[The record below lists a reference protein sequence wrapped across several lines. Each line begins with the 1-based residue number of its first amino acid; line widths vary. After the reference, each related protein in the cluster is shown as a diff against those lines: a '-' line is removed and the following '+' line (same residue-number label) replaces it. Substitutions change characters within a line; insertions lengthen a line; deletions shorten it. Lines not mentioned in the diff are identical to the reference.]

1 MRALLFL
8 LVLVPL
14 AVLAVA
20 CQAAPPLETPPDGGM
35 RLTGARIA
43 GGEVASVTLSGDR
56 FATVGDDGEFTGATY
71 DLTGRWLAPAFID
84 AHVHLAYYAAGDELA
99 RGGVA
104 GAVDWAAPLKS
115 MGVRPIQV
123 AWAGPIITAVEG
135 YPTQGWGRNGYG
147 LEVAGVDAAR
157 AAVTQVRAAGA
168 TVVKV
173 SVGAGGPDLT
183 DAELAA
189 IVEEAHGL
197 GMLVGV
203 HALSDAD
210 ARRAADAGCDI
221 LVHAPVAALSK
232 ETVQAWA
239 GKAVIPTI
247 SAFGGS
253 ASTRQ
258 LREAGATVLY
268 GTDFGNTRVLGVSAS
283 EIEGMLDAGMTG
295 AQILA
300 SGTSVPAEVF
310 GMADLG
316 AIAVGKEASLMVLD
330 ADPLVDPGAL
340 TRPVAVIFR
349 GAVVAG
355 SMPD

>member
-1 MRALLFL
+1 MRALVFL
-8 LVLVPL
+8 LVFAPL
-14 AVLAVA
+14 LFLALA
-20 CQAAPPLETPPDGGM
+20 CEAASPLEAPPADGM
-35 RLTGARIA
+35 RLDGARIA
-43 GGEVASVTLSGDR
+43 GAEVASVTLRGDR
-56 FATVGDDGEFTGATY
+56 IAAVGEGEEAGVAY

-84 AHVHLAYYAAGDELA
+84 AHVHLAYYPAGDDLA

-115 MGVRPIQV
+115 MGDRPIRV
-123 AWAGPIITAVEG
+123 AWAGPIITAIEG

-147 LEVAGVDAAR
+147 LEVADASAGR
-157 AAVTQVRAAGA
+157 AAVAQVQAAGA
-168 TVVKV
+168 SVVKV
-173 SVGAGGPDLT
+173 SVGAGGPDLS
-183 DAELAA
+183 DEALAA
-189 IVEEAHGL
+189 IVAEAHTR

-203 HALSDAD
+203 HALSDSD
-210 ARRAADAGCDI
+210 ARRAAGAGCDI

-247 SAFGGS
+247 SAFGGVD
-253 ASTRQ
+253 STRQ

-268 GTDFGNTRVLGVSAS
+268 GTDFGNTRALGVSPR

-300 SGTSVPAEVF
+300 AGTSVPAATF
-310 GMADLG
+310 GMEDLG
-316 AIAVGKEASLMVLD
+316 AIEVGKEASLLVLD
-330 ADPLVDPGAL
+330 ADPLVDPGTL

-355 SMPD
+355 TMPD